1 LRGFLRCVA
10 YQRPDSAVPLLL
22 GNLQSSAPILS
33 RQIDVGAGS
42 KEALSHGVGVYLRRQ
57 VQRREA
63 IILLKIDVTA
73 RCNQQLC
80 DGCVAFLRC
89 KVQRR
94 CSIHVL
100 HINITAGCKELLGEA
115 DTPVTSRNVHRCGA
129 IILLAYS
136 ASGVSICTFVLVK
149 KVK

>member
-1 LRGFLRCVA
+1 MLCVA
-10 YQRPDSAVPLLL
+10 YQRPNSAVPLLL
-22 GNLQSSAPILS
+22 GKLQSSAPILS
-33 RQIDVGAGS
+33 LQMDVGAGS
-42 KEALSHGVGVYLRRQ
+42 KEGLSHSYAVYLRRQ

-63 IILLKIDVTA
+63 IIPLKIDVTA

-94 CSIHVL
+94 SSIHVL
-100 HINITAGCKELLGEA
+100 HINITAGCKELLGE
-115 DTPVTSRNVHRCGA
+115 DGTPVTSRNVNRCGA
-129 IILLAYS
+129 IILLAHN

-149 KVK
+149 QVK